1 VFAVFDAVT
10 PGGNSAPSVD
20 AGAGAT
26 IRLPGSNTVALNGT
40 VSDDGQPIATP
51 ITAWS
56 VFSGPTGATFTDA
69 AAIDTTV
76 TFVSAGTYVLQ
87 LLADDTELQGSDT
100 VTVIVEAVPL
110 LTQIVVTPADV
121 ALLLGGT
128 QLFSAAGADQYGD
141 AITAN
146 ISWTAGGGTIDLG
159 GNYTAGA
166 APGPFTVTATD
177 AAVSG
182 SANVTITSSPPTAS
196 AGGPYAG
203 VEGSSIALNGS
214 GSSDADNDIVFYD
227 WDLDNDGSYDNA
239 SGVNA
244 TFSAIGSGIFTIGL
258 RVTDA
263 EGASDTDTASVMV
276 SNLAPIANAGG
287 PYSGDQG
294 NGISVSAAASSDLGN
309 DIVSYEWDLDADGQ
323 YDDASGV
330 SATFNSAAP
339 GDFIVGLRVTDDDG
353 ASHTTSANVTVNDTP
368 PSAPLGL
375 SAVGGNGQVSLGWAD
390 NVEPDLAGYR
400 VHRSQNPG
408 GPYTEIAG
416 LLTASGYIDT
426 AAVNGTRYYYVVS
439 AEDTAGNGSAQSGE
453 ASAKPSEIPS
463 GPGLGNLSY
472 SAAELLNPISVI
484 TSPRGHGNVAMV
496 NGYLMVIYSSD
507 SGGDSSNGGIEFY
520 DMSDPR
526 NPLLVAAH
534 DNADTHGLR
543 EPHGFGFSNSYP
555 GNYMVAQA
563 VDGIQFWDVSDPLNI
578 NLLSYLDLAEISGG
592 DYTGAWWTF
601 WQAPYV
607 YVAGVDAGLYVVD
620 ASQPTSPTIVK
631 RLTTGMLGGIT
642 PHMAYA
648 VGNLLIIAESQSGQF
663 ATLDISD
670 PQNPRL
676 IDTFTNSNGYSHHFA
691 AGMLLTSGGN
701 GAAPGLYIT
710 HVDAGG
716 RFVAGGQVGSGLGN
730 GGYGTYQDG
739 IFHSGFSTQYAKF
752 DVSSLTQIG
761 TASSGLETRDEDF
774 ATVLGNV
781 VFLGDDH
788 GVGSAIIPHQ
798 TDPDPNGPDVHWIH
812 PADGSTD
819 QALTTRIGLSMSD
832 LVDIES
838 LDPSAFAVRPLGGS
852 AVPGKYSVQM
862 GLVNFSPDQPLD
874 PNTTYEVVV
883 NGVRD
888 LVGNVGS
895 AFTATFATGAEAPP
909 NALPV
914 CEIGESPAILGSSS
928 DFVGINTGASPI
940 DTYAWDFGDGSS
952 AGPAA
957 ISSTSHDFLNVGR
970 YGVLLTVSNSAGSG
984 SCSAVHI
991 VHRPLA
997 GPSDPQQS
1005 SSIIT
1010 TAALA
1015 INVNPDNDTATAI
1028 DIATLQKMW
1037 EAQVGAGPA
1046 TLAEAANGDVWVVN
1060 QDDATISV
1068 LSSAAGQVAQTI
1080 QLPRASRPY
1089 GIVFDAVGSAFV
1101 SLEASAQIVKL
1112 DSNGTIVGTAAVGD
1126 RPRSLA
1132 LAPDGQRLLVT
1143 QFVSTERFGRVWE
1156 LNASDLSIVTELSQC
1171 GRC

>member
-375 SAVGGNGQVSLGWAD
+375 SAVG
-390 NVEPDLAGYR
+390 R
-400 VHRSQNPG
+400 
-408 GPYTEIAG
+408 
-416 LLTASGYIDT
+416 
-426 AAVNGTRYYYVVS
+426 
-439 AEDTAGNGSAQSGE
+439 
-453 ASAKPSEIPS
+453 
-463 GPGLGNLSY
+463 
-472 SAAELLNPISVI
+472 
-484 TSPRGHGNVAMV
+484 
-496 NGYLMVIYSSD
+496 
-507 SGGDSSNGGIEFY
+507 
-520 DMSDPR
+520 
-526 NPLLVAAH
+526 
-534 DNADTHGLR
+534 
-543 EPHGFGFSNSYP
+543 
-555 GNYMVAQA
+555 
-563 VDGIQFWDVSDPLNI
+563 
-578 NLLSYLDLAEISGG
+578 
-592 DYTGAWWTF
+592 
-601 WQAPYV
+601 
-607 YVAGVDAGLYVVD
+607 
-620 ASQPTSPTIVK
+620 
-631 RLTTGMLGGIT
+631 
-642 PHMAYA
+642 
-648 VGNLLIIAESQSGQF
+648 
-663 ATLDISD
+663 
-670 PQNPRL
+670 
-676 IDTFTNSNGYSHHFA
+676 
-691 AGMLLTSGGN
+691 
-701 GAAPGLYIT
+701 
-710 HVDAGG
+710 
-716 RFVAGGQVGSGLGN
+716 
-730 GGYGTYQDG
+730 
-739 IFHSGFSTQYAKF
+739 
-752 DVSSLTQIG
+752 
-761 TASSGLETRDEDF
+761 
-774 ATVLGNV
+774 
-781 VFLGDDH
+781 
-788 GVGSAIIPHQ
+788 
-798 TDPDPNGPDVHWIH
+798 
-812 PADGSTD
+812 
-819 QALTTRIGLSMSD
+819 
-832 LVDIES
+832 
-838 LDPSAFAVRPLGGS
+838 
-852 AVPGKYSVQM
+852 
-862 GLVNFSPDQPLD
+862 
-874 PNTTYEVVV
+874 
-883 NGVRD
+883 
-888 LVGNVGS
+888 
-895 AFTATFATGAEAPP
+895 
-909 NALPV
+909 
-914 CEIGESPAILGSSS
+914 
-928 DFVGINTGASPI
+928 
-940 DTYAWDFGDGSS
+940 
-952 AGPAA
+952 
-957 ISSTSHDFLNVGR
+957 
-970 YGVLLTVSNSAGSG
+970 
-984 SCSAVHI
+984 
-991 VHRPLA
+991 
-997 GPSDPQQS
+997 
-1005 SSIIT
+1005 
-1010 TAALA
+1010 
-1015 INVNPDNDTATAI
+1015 
-1028 DIATLQKMW
+1028 
-1037 EAQVGAGPA
+1037 
-1046 TLAEAANGDVWVVN
+1046 
-1060 QDDATISV
+1060 
-1068 LSSAAGQVAQTI
+1068 
-1080 QLPRASRPY
+1080 
-1089 GIVFDAVGSAFV
+1089 
-1101 SLEASAQIVKL
+1101 
-1112 DSNGTIVGTAAVGD
+1112 
-1126 RPRSLA
+1126 
-1132 LAPDGQRLLVT
+1132 
-1143 QFVSTERFGRVWE
+1143 
-1156 LNASDLSIVTELSQC
+1156 
-1171 GRC
+1171 